1 MQTQNTK
8 PIFNGQKFFVSIDV
22 HKKNWKIT
30 IRANHTELKTFS
42 MNPSPEEL
50 IKFLTENYPG
60 GEYNIVYESGFCGYW
75 INKAL
80 TKGGLKC
87 IIVNAS
93 DVPTK
98 SKEKITKSDVVDSRK
113 LARELE
119 NGTLKGI
126 YIPEEIE
133 EQIRTLS
140 RLRYQL
146 VNHGAAVKN
155 RIKSLLNYY
164 GEKIPENYEL
174 KNWSNRFIEYLSN
187 KALNSKTISKV
198 SLDFLIAELRNNQ
211 ARIKEVLKQMELY
224 SKEYGYNGT
233 IKNLTSVPG
242 VSMITA
248 MTIYS
253 EIMNINRFQG
263 LDELASFVGLV
274 PAVYSSGEKEKVL
287 GLSVRHNQYLRYML
301 IESAWVA
308 IRKDPALTLKYSEL
322 IRRMSKQEAI
332 IRIAKKLLN
341 RIRFVWKNNIP
352 YSFSLVA

>member
-1 MQTQNTK
+1 
-8 PIFNGQKFFVSIDV
+8 
-22 HKKNWKIT
+22 
-30 IRANHTELKTFS
+30 
-42 MNPSPEEL
+42 
-50 IKFLTENYPG
+50 
-60 GEYNIVYESGFCGYW
+60 
-75 INKAL
+75 
-80 TKGGLKC
+80 
-87 IIVNAS
+87 
-93 DVPTK
+93 
-98 SKEKITKSDVVDSRK
+98 

-146 VNHGAAVKN
+146 VNHGAALKN

-198 SLDFLIAELRNNQ
+198 SLDFLISELRDNQ
-211 ARIKEVLKQMELY
+211 ARIKEVLKQMALY
-224 SKEYGYNGT
+224 SKQYGYDTT
-233 IKNLTSVPG
+233 IKNLISVPG

-274 PAVYSSGEKEKVL
+274 PAVYSSGEKERVL
-287 GLSVRHNQYLRYML
+287 GLSERHNQYLRYML